1 MDTDVFILDPQFK
14 SKLVIDEYKSL
25 IWTERYNQYGDFEIH
40 IPVESSSASKDLL
53 QFNSQT
59 KKNIWS
65 GYYASIQGSNRL
77 MILEQFRLT
86 YDSDEGSILI
96 ITGRSLESILMR
108 RIIWKRK
115 ILSGSLQA
123 GIRQL
128 LEDCFINPAKQ
139 ERQVNNFSFVA
150 SEDPNILNLTLDR
163 QFTGDNLYDVIVEI
177 CEKNQLGF
185 QIYQSDGQFKFSLYF
200 GTDRS
205 FDQDTE
211 EVVAFSKEMENLISS
226 EYLESDAFLKNV
238 TLIGGEGEG
247 DDRVYT
253 EIGSASGLDRREIF
267 TDARDLSSD
276 SAEYILLTTAPRD
289 WPTAWGTYY
298 SNSGTQEN
306 PVYELLQD
314 NHESMPT
321 FTVNTFYKKETMSS
335 EEYLQELT
343 KRGEKTLSENKAVNA
358 FHGEI
363 DPFSLYV
370 YGRDFFI
377 GDVVEMADE
386 FGHSSKAR
394 VVEIIRS
401 VDSSGLSF
409 YPTFSLIEEDNE

>member
-321 FTVNTFYKKETMSS
+321 FTVNTFYKKELSHTTICFSRKQADAQS
-335 EEYLQELT
+335 EGYA
-343 KRGEKTLSENKAVNA
+343 KRS
-358 FHGEI
+358 
-363 DPFSLYV
+363 
-370 YGRDFFI
+370 
-377 GDVVEMADE
+377 
-386 FGHSSKAR
+386 
-394 VVEIIRS
+394 RS
-401 VDSSGLSF
+401 DCS
-409 YPTFSLIEEDNE
+409 